1 MPALLVILTNFL
13 ATQHVATDFIFANVV
28 RHAREKMLRN
38 RRIRDQGRL
47 PNYCFADGRRGTVSH
62 ESQIDTRL
70 DSGIRAVVLDRDI
83 SYTEACQF
91 IELEI
96 PSAQL
101 KDIGVPRE
109 WMIKYLEYAGYVKAP
124 QPTAA
129 LSLSQVLAMVN
140 TDHHVMLEVDDSNYV
155 PLVDGVLYDMEDWRG
170 DIQRVITGYWVFRQR
185 RLVWPGTLKGRVV
198 DASGCTVQ
206 EFEDSD
212 VLVRDP
218 TELAGYAFHTR
229 RFDSVWQLDNV
240 GECTFEATFAAT
252 LQHSRDALL
261 VQSQSMRCSPK
272 YVDALVNMSKSERD
286 GPEGIHDIAN
296 RTMSDARRLLD
307 ACDVEYQLNGNGT
320 LRLGNALGY
329 RPRTGEVFVAR
340 ERRVKTSRGFK
351 SLLRTL

>member
-1 MPALLVILTNFL
+1 MPAVLLILTNFL
-13 ATQHVATDFIFANVV
+13 ATQRVATGFIFASVDK
-28 RHAREKMLRN
+28 HASEKMLRN
-38 RRIRDQGRL
+38 RRVRDQGRF
-47 PNYCFADGRRGTVSH
+47 PKYCYADGRRSTSTC
-62 ESQIDTRL
+62 ESRIDTGL
-70 DSGIRAVVLDRDI
+70 DSGIRAVALDLDI
-83 SYTEACQF
+83 SYVAAREF
-91 IELEI
+91 VELEI

-101 KDIGVPRE
+101 KNNGVPKS
-109 WMIKYLEYAGYVKAP
+109 WMIKYFEYAGYVKAP
-124 QPTAA
+124 QPTAT
-129 LSLSQVLAMVN
+129 LSFSQVLAMVN
-140 TDHHVMLEVDDSNYV
+140 TDHHVMLEVDDSTYV
-155 PLVDGVLYDMEDWRG
+155 PLVNGVLYDMEDWRG

-198 DASGCTVQ
+198 DASDCTVQ

-212 VLVRDP
+212 VLIRDP

-229 RFDSVWQLDNV
+229 RFDNAWQLNKV

-286 GPEGIHDIAN
+286 GSVGKHGIAS
-296 RTMSDARRLLD
+296 RTMTDARRLLD
-307 ACDVEYQLNGNGT
+307 ACDVEYELKGNGT

-340 ERRVKTSRGFK
+340 ERRVKASRGFK